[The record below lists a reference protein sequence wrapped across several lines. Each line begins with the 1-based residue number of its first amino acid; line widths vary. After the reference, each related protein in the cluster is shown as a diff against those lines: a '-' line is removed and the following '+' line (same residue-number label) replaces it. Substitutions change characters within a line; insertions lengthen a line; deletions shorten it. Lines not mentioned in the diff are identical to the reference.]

1 MGQQRLRLGIGEIGR
16 LTQGGPE
23 DAVVKGLVDFLV
35 LAEGGCQGGLAE
47 AAGTGVRAVVI
58 ATGSLISPSSSKARN
73 ASNGLGRLHEA
84 DRQSGAMNDTRFVWQ
99 PRCRWAIKVSHWASR
114 A

>member
-1 MGQQRLRLGIGEIGR
+1 MIALGQQRLRLGIGEIGR

-47 AAGTGVRAVVI
+47 AAGTGEGGGHRHRI
-58 ATGSLISPSSSKARN
+58 LDLPLQQQSPQRLERLGALAR
-73 ASNGLGRLHEA
+73 
-84 DRQSGAMNDTRFVWQ
+84 
-99 PRCRWAIKVSHWASR
+99 SR
-114 A
+114 SAGPAQ